1 MKSYGN
7 VTKTG
12 IPDDGLSTK
21 QIVYLAYL
29 IIPNLFFFFLRLIK
43 ANSLKHFWKNVN
55 TLLRM
60 K

>member
-1 MKSYGN
+1 MKSYRN
-7 VTKTG
+7 VTKTDIHDG
-12 IPDDGLSTK
+12 GLSTK

-29 IIPNLFFFFLRLIK
+29 IIPNLFFFLLLIK
-43 ANSLKHFWKNVN
+43 ANSLRHFWKSVN